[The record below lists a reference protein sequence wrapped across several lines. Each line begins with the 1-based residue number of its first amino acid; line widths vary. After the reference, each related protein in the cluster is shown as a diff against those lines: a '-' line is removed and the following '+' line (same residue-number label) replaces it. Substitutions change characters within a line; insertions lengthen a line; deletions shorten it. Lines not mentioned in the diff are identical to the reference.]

1 MLGSSGRHAR
11 LWMQSFVC
19 RSGTFGTRSIALLC
33 ETLPTFQ
40 LPKPDDLALSECTP
54 TSTMDVAV
62 LTTTV

>member
-1 MLGSSGRHAR
+1 
-11 LWMQSFVC
+11 MQSFVR

-54 TSTMDVAV
+54 TSTMDVAI